1 MTAVTN
7 EHAVGTPHDLRTW
20 LDAAAELTRA
30 VNRGLAPA
38 EVGSLV
44 AGTVVHLTGYDF
56 CSLLVPDEACR
67 HLTIIGS
74 YGLSAEYVHRV
85 NAERPPRIT
94 PGATAEGPSSRAY
107 RSQRP
112 VALVD
117 ICADPTCTEWEAAA
131 ISEGYRAILALP
143 LTGVG
148 GVLGVV
154 SCYCHDPREFTA
166 DEVVLMETFANQV
179 ALTMEVALR
188 RERGRAENTRLRAR
202 VAALEEDHRVEERAE
217 TV

>member
-1 MTAVTN
+1 MSALTN
-7 EHAVGTPHDLRTW
+7 EDVLASTRGVRAW

-74 YGLSAEYVHRV
+74 YGLSAEYVARV

-94 PGATAEGPSSRAY
+94 PGATA
-107 RSQRP
+107 
-112 VALVD
+112 
-117 ICADPTCTEWEAAA
+117 
-131 ISEGYRAILALP
+131 
-143 LTGVG
+143 
-148 GVLGVV
+148 
-154 SCYCHDPREFTA
+154 
-166 DEVVLMETFANQV
+166 
-179 ALTMEVALR
+179 
-188 RERGRAENTRLRAR
+188 
-202 VAALEEDHRVEERAE
+202 
-217 TV
+217 